1 MEEIDMFCTTCDE
14 ETGHEVL
21 SRTTNQVIKC
31 TVCGTV
37 SRIPVPK
44 EPKILQVKTIVSK
57 EDSSSVCRC
66 ELAEDEEVSVGDY
79 LIAESDD
86 GEGAG
91 VEVMSIES
99 GDKRLNKATGDKIDT
114 LWTRVIDQVVVRFSV
129 HDGWKTLPLYVRCEG
144 DEKFVVGDVYVIKGV
159 KARIGHI
166 RMRNGSVTKRRGKF
180 EVANT
185 IKRVYAY
192 RV

>member
-1 MEEIDMFCTTCDE
+1 MDPIDMFCATCDE
-14 ETGHEVL
+14 ETEHEIL

-31 TVCGTV
+31 SECGAV

-44 EPKILQVKTIVSK
+44 EPKLLQIKTIVSK
-57 EDSSSVCRC
+57 ENASSVCRC
-66 ELAEDEEVSVGDY
+66 EIAEDEEVMVGDS
-79 LIAESDD
+79 LIAECDD

-91 VEVMSIES
+91 VEVMAIEC
-99 GDKRLNKATGDKIDT
+99 GDKRPKKAVGADIDT

-129 HDGWKTLPLYVRCEG
+129 HDGWHTLPLYVRCEG

-166 RMRNGSVTKRRGKF
+166 RMRNGAVTKRKGKF
-180 EVANT
+180 EVAST

>member
-1 MEEIDMFCTTCDE
+1 MELIDMFCPTCDE
-14 ETGHEVL
+14 ETEHEVL
-21 SRTTNQVIKC
+21 SRTTSQVIQC
-31 TVCGTV
+31 TVCKSV

-44 EPKILQVKTIVSK
+44 EPVILQVKAIVSR
-57 EDSSSVCRC
+57 EGTSTVCTC
-66 ELAEDEEVSVGDY
+66 ELSEDELISVGDY
-79 LIAESDD
+79 LIAECSD
-86 GEGAG
+86 GQGAG

-99 GDKRLNKATGDKIDT
+99 GDKRLYKATGADIDT

-129 HDGWKTLPLYVRCEG
+129 HDGWHTLPLYVRCEG
-144 DEKFVVGDVYVIKGV
+144 DEKFVVGDVYVLKGV

-166 RMRNGSVTKRRGKF
+166 RMRNGSVTKRKGKF
-180 EVANT
+180 EVACT

>member
-1 MEEIDMFCTTCDE
+1 MDQIDMFCTMCNE
-14 ETGHEVL
+14 ETEHEVL
-21 SRTTNQVIKC
+21 SRTQSQVIKC
-31 TVCGTV
+31 TECGTV

-44 EPKILQVKTIVSK
+44 EPVLLQIKAIVSR
-57 EDSSSVCRC
+57 EESSTVCRC
-66 ELAEDEEVSVGDY
+66 EIAEDEEVAVGDS
-79 LIAESDD
+79 LIAECDD

-99 GDKRLNKATGDKIDT
+99 GDKRPKKAIGADIDT

-129 HDGWKTLPLYVRCEG
+129 HDGWKTLPLYVRSEG
-144 DEKFVVGDVYVIKGV
+144 DEKYVVGDVYVIRGV

-180 EVANT
+180 EVAST
-185 IKRVYAY
+185 IKRIYAY

>member
-1 MEEIDMFCTTCDE
+1 MFCITCDD
-14 ETGHEVL
+14 ETEHEVL

-31 TVCGTV
+31 TECGSV

-44 EPKILQVKTIVSK
+44 EPVMLQVKAIVSR
-57 EDSSSVCRC
+57 EDTSTVCRC
-66 ELAEDEEVSVGDY
+66 ELAEDELITVGDS

-99 GDKRLNKATGDKIDT
+99 GDKRVDKAKGAVIDT

-129 HDGWKTLPLYVRCEG
+129 HDGWVTLPLYVRCEG

-166 RMRNGSVTKRRGKF
+166 RMRNGAVTKRRGKF
-180 EVANT
+180 EVAST

>member
-1 MEEIDMFCTTCDE
+1 MEQIDMFCTTCDD
-14 ETGHEVL
+14 ETEHDVL

-31 TVCGTV
+31 TVCGSI

-44 EPKILQVKTIVSK
+44 EPVMIQVKAIVSR
-57 EDSSSVCRC
+57 EDTSTVCTC
-66 ELAEDEEVSVGDY
+66 ELAEDELVTVGDS
-79 LIAESDD
+79 LIAECDD

-99 GDKRLNKATGDKIDT
+99 GDKRLNKANGIDIDT

-129 HDGWKTLPLYVRCEG
+129 HDGWITLPLYVRCEG

-166 RMRNGSVTKRRGKF
+166 RMRNGVVTKRRGKF

>member
-1 MEEIDMFCTTCDE
+1 MDPIDMFCATCDE
-14 ETGHEVL
+14 ETEHEIL

-31 TVCGTV
+31 SECGAV

-44 EPKILQVKTIVSK
+44 EPKLIQIKTIVSK
-57 EDSSSVCRC
+57 ENASSVCRC
-66 ELAEDEEVSVGDY
+66 EIAEDEEVMVGDS
-79 LIAESDD
+79 LIAECDD

-91 VEVMSIES
+91 VEVMAIEC
-99 GDKRLNKATGDKIDT
+99 GDKRLKKAVGADIDT

-129 HDGWKTLPLYVRCEG
+129 HDGWHTLPLYVRCEG

-166 RMRNGSVTKRRGKF
+166 RMRNGAVTKRKGKF
-180 EVANT
+180 EVAST

>member
-1 MEEIDMFCTTCDE
+1 MEQIDMFCTTCDD
-14 ETGHEVL
+14 ETEHEVL
-21 SRTTNQVIKC
+21 SRTQSQVIKC
-31 TVCGTV
+31 TVCGAV

-44 EPKILQVKTIVSK
+44 EPKILQVKAIVSK
-57 EDSSSVCRC
+57 ENTSTICTC
-66 ELAEDEEVSVGDY
+66 ELAEDEVVEVGDH
-79 LIAESDD
+79 LIAECED

-99 GDKRLNKATGDKIDT
+99 GDKRPNKSTGGKIDT

-129 HDGWKTLPLYVRCEG
+129 HDGWQTLPLYFRCEG

-166 RMRNGSVTKRRGKF
+166 RMRNGAVTKRRGKF

>member
-1 MEEIDMFCTTCDE
+1 MDTIDMFCATCDE
-14 ETGHEVL
+14 ETEHEVL
-21 SRTTNQVIKC
+21 SRTTSQVIKC
-31 TVCGTV
+31 TECGTV
-37 SRIPVPK
+37 SRIPIQK
-44 EPKILQVKTIVSK
+44 EPALLQVKAIVSR
-57 EDSSSVCRC
+57 ENTSTVCTC
-66 ELAEDEEVSVGDY
+66 ELAEDEVVEVGDS
-79 LIAESDD
+79 LIAECED

-91 VEVMSIES
+91 VEVMAIEV
-99 GDKRLNKATGDKIDT
+99 GDKRLKKAEGGKIDT
-114 LWTRVIDQVVVRFSV
+114 LWTRVIDQVVVRISV
-129 HDGWKTLPLYVRCEG
+129 HDGWETIPLYVRCEG

-166 RMRNGSVTKRRGKF
+166 RMRNGAVTKRKGKF

>member
-1 MEEIDMFCTTCDE
+1 MEQIDMFCTTCDY
-14 ETGHEVL
+14 ETEHEVL

-31 TVCGTV
+31 TECGSV

-44 EPKILQVKTIVSK
+44 EPVMIQVKAIVSR
-57 EDSSSVCRC
+57 EDTSTVCRC
-66 ELAEDEEVSVGDY
+66 ELAEDELVTVGDS
-79 LIAESDD
+79 LIAECDD

-99 GDKRLNKATGDKIDT
+99 GDKRLDKAKGADIDT

-129 HDGWKTLPLYVRCEG
+129 HDGWVTLPLYVRCEG
-144 DEKFVVGDVYVIKGV
+144 DEKFVAGDVYVIKGV

-166 RMRNGSVTKRRGKF
+166 RMRNGAVTKRRGKF
-180 EVANT
+180 EVAST

>member
-1 MEEIDMFCTTCDE
+1 MDLIDMFCSTCDD
-14 ETGHEVL
+14 ETEHEVL
-21 SRTTNQVIKC
+21 SRTQSQVIKC
-31 TVCGTV
+31 TICGTV
-37 SRIPVPK
+37 SRVPVPK
-44 EPKILQVKTIVSK
+44 EPTLLQIKAIVSR
-57 EDSSSVCRC
+57 EETSTVCKC
-66 ELAEDEEVSVGDY
+66 EIAEDEVVSVGDI
-79 LIAESDD
+79 LVAECDD

-91 VEVMSIES
+91 VEVMAVES
-99 GDKRLNKATGDKIDT
+99 GDKRRSKATGAEIDT

-129 HDGWKTLPLYVRCEG
+129 HDGWQTLPLYVRSEG
-144 DEKFVVGDVYVIKGV
+144 EEKFVVGDVYVIKGV

-180 EVANT
+180 EVAST

>member
-1 MEEIDMFCTTCDE
+1 MDQIDMFCATCGE
-14 ETGHEVL
+14 ETEHEVL
-21 SRTTNQVIKC
+21 SRTTSQVIKC
-31 TVCGTV
+31 TECGTV
-37 SRIPVPK
+37 SRIPVQK
-44 EPKILQVKTIVSK
+44 EPALLQIKAIVSK
-57 EDSSSVCRC
+57 EGTSSVCRC
-66 ELAEDEEVSVGDY
+66 EIAEDEEVVEGDF

-86 GEGAG
+86 GEGTG

-99 GDKRLNKATGDKIDT
+99 GDKRLSKALGKDIDT

-129 HDGWKTLPLYVRCEG
+129 HDGWHTLPLYVRCEG

-185 IKRVYAY
+185 IKRIYAY
-192 RV
+192 RL

>member
-1 MEEIDMFCTTCDE
+1 MFCTTCDE
-14 ETGHEVL
+14 ETEHEVL

-31 TVCGTV
+31 TICGTV

-44 EPKILQVKTIVSK
+44 EPALLQIKAIVSN
-57 EDSSSVCRC
+57 EGASSVCKC
-66 ELAEDEEVSVGDY
+66 EIAEDEEVAVGDY

-86 GEGAG
+86 GEGTG
-91 VEVMSIES
+91 IEVMSIES
-99 GDKRLNKATGDKIDT
+99 GDKRLTKSLGKDIDT

-129 HDGWKTLPLYVRCEG
+129 HDGWHTLPLYVRCEG

-159 KARIGHI
+159 KSRIGHI
-166 RMRNGSVTKRRGKF
+166 RMRNGAVTKRRGKF

-185 IKRVYAY
+185 IKRIYAY
-192 RV
+192 RI

>member
-1 MEEIDMFCTTCDE
+1 MDLIDMFCTTCDE
-14 ETGHEVL
+14 ETEHEVL

-31 TVCGTV
+31 TICGAV

-44 EPKILQVKTIVSK
+44 EPALLQIKAIVSN
-57 EDSSSVCRC
+57 EGASSVCRC
-66 ELAEDEEVSVGDY
+66 EIAEDEEIAVGDY

-86 GEGAG
+86 GEGTG

-99 GDKRLNKATGDKIDT
+99 GDKRLSKSLGKNIDT

-129 HDGWKTLPLYVRCEG
+129 HDGWHTTPLYVRCEG

-159 KARIGHI
+159 KSRIGHI
-166 RMRNGSVTKRRGKF
+166 RMRNGAVTKRRGKF

-185 IKRVYAY
+185 IKRIYAY
-192 RV
+192 RI

>member
-1 MEEIDMFCTTCDE
+1 MEQIDMFCITCDD
-14 ETGHEVL
+14 ETEHEVL

-31 TVCGTV
+31 TECGSV

-44 EPKILQVKTIVSK
+44 EPVMLQVKAIVSR
-57 EDSSSVCRC
+57 EDTSTVCRC
-66 ELAEDEEVSVGDY
+66 ELAEDELITVGDS

-99 GDKRLNKATGDKIDT
+99 GDKRVDKAKGAVIDT

-129 HDGWKTLPLYVRCEG
+129 HDGWVTLPLYVRCEG

-166 RMRNGSVTKRRGKF
+166 RMRNGAVTKRRGKF
-180 EVANT
+180 EVAST